1 MEIPGQPGLQ
11 SSSQL
16 ALHRGPLRTPKTK
29 QNKKAKK
36 QNNNKN
42 ITKKMW
48 RKERE
53 WTETHRKWESKDLV
67 LKEERGPVKG

>member
-1 MEIPGQPGLQ
+1 LEIPGQPGLQ
-11 SSSQL
+11 SSSQP
-16 ALHRGPLRTPKTK
+16 ALHRGTLRTPKTK

-53 WTETHRKWESKDLV
+53 WTERSGKLRRLRCLAVNQSLI
-67 LKEERGPVKG
+67 